1 MSSYVCEHCRAVT
14 LRTARAALEVL
25 GAEDVTEVTR
35 QIAAEELG
43 HAVEVLHH
51 TPGSRVK
58 GETDR

>member
-1 MSSYVCEHCRAVT
+1 MSSYVCERCRAVT

-25 GAEDVTEVTR
+25 GAENVTEATR

-43 HAVEVLHH
+43 QALEVLHH
-51 TPGSRVK
+51 TPGLRVN